1 MQVSHGRAAL
11 SGGAAYIDGQFVP
24 MAEARIPIGDWG
36 FLHSDATYDVAHVW
50 QGSFF
55 RLEDHL
61 DRFFRGM
68 KRLHMSLPLDRD
80 QIRDILFQCVRL
92 TGLRDAYVE
101 MICTRGIPAPGSRA
115 PRQCSNRFYAFAI
128 PFIWIADPEKQR
140 QGLHLIISQAQRI
153 PPEAVD
159 PTVKNYHWMDMVAG
173 LYEAYKRGG
182 ETAVLVDGQ
191 GNIVEGPGFNIF
203 VVKNGQVATPARG
216 ILEGI
221 TRKTVME
228 LAQGLNIALEAR
240 AVAATEAR
248 QADEVFITS
257 TAGGVMPVTQVDGR
271 ILGDGQPGP
280 LTQQFRQQYWNLHQ
294 DPRYASPVQYD

>member
-1 MQVSHGRAAL
+1 MGLFAL
-11 SGGAAYIDGQFVP
+11 
-24 MAEARIPIGDWG
+24 
-36 FLHSDATYDVAHVW
+36 DATYDVAHVW

-68 KRLHMSLPLDRD
+68 ERLHMSLPLDRH
-80 QIRDILFQCVRL
+80 QIRDILFRCVRL
-92 TGLRDAYVE
+92 TRLRDAYVE
-101 MICTRGIPAPGSRA
+101 MICTRGLPAPGSRD

-159 PTVKNYHWMDMVAG
+159 PMVKNYHWMDMVAG
-173 LYEAYKRGG
+173 LYEAYHRGG

-228 LAQGLNIALEAR
+228 VAQGLNIALEAR

-257 TAGGVMPVTQVDGR
+257 TAGGVMPVTQVDGH
-271 ILGDGQPGP
+271 LLDGGRPGP